1 MRFQYDDGGRAAAG
15 FKGEAGDCV
24 TRAIAIAIGLPYR
37 TVYDALN
44 EHALRERPSQRTRGR
59 RSDARNG
66 VFRKTY
72 DRYLRSLGWTFH
84 PTMSIGS
91 GCQVHLRA
99 KELPAGRLIVRLSK
113 HVAAV
118 IDCVIHDTHDPSRRG
133 TRCVCGYYSKQIMA

>member
-1 MRFQYDDGGRAAAG
+1 MRFQYDNGGRAAAG

-24 TRAIAIAIGLPYR
+24 TRAIAIAAGLPYR
-37 TVYDALN
+37 VVYDALN
-44 EHALRERPSQRTRGR
+44 EHALRERPGKRTRGR

-72 DRYLRSLGWTFH
+72 DRYLRSLGWTFQ

-99 KELPAGRLIVRLSK
+99 KELPIGRLIVT
-113 HVAAV
+113 AE
-118 IDCVIHDTHDPSRRG
+118 
-133 TRCVCGYYSKQIMA
+133 